1 MSIYLLKP
9 QRKFVQS
16 REKQSIPDYSFKE
29 YKDLSCVNEQIQINK
44 DLNKN
49 KCRGQNNFTKGI

>member
-9 QRKFVQS
+9 QHKFVQS
-16 REKQSIPDYSFKE
+16 REKPSISNYSFKE

-44 DLNKN
+44 DLYKN
-49 KCRGQNNFTKGI
+49 KCRG